1 MRIEIKEKIFFSKL
15 MMEKYKYFLPANR
28 INGISIDS
36 RDIREGDIFIGIE
49 GKNFDGN
56 EFSCEALERGAS
68 LIVTNLKKNKI
79 KSSKLLEVESTNNF
93 IYDFSKSWVNNF
105 DCEFVGITGSNG
117 KTSTKEILYKFLST
131 TYSTF
136 KTPANYNSTIGV
148 PMSLF
153 SMTKNIQIALIE
165 MGASNNNEIRHIC
178 SIVKPKY
185 GIITNISEAHTL
197 SFGDIDGVIKAKS
210 ELFHSL
216 PKDGTAFVNYNDEN
230 VRAIKCESEEI
241 KFGSNEKCE
250 YVYRMNDKKNYSSF
264 YINNEHIS
272 LPQNSFS
279 MFANVFASYVVAK
292 TFHVKSK
299 YLHLEIKELKAT
311 PGRCQIINKKEYKI
325 IDDTYNANLDSV
337 LKGLE
342 FLNNF
347 NSKGNKIAVIGDMY
361 ELGNLSDQHHL
372 RIGEFISK
380 TKINFLCSIGD
391 YRKKIIKNVKGEAK
405 SRAFDSIDEIVEY
418 LNSILGNGDVVYIKG
433 SRGMKM
439 ERIIKMLK

>member
-1 MRIEIKEKIFFSKL
+1 
-15 MMEKYKYFLPANR
+15 
-28 INGISIDS
+28 
-36 RDIREGDIFIGIE
+36 
-49 GKNFDGN
+49 
-56 EFSCEALERGAS
+56 
-68 LIVTNLKKNKI
+68 
-79 KSSKLLEVESTNNF
+79 
-93 IYDFSKSWVNNF
+93 
-105 DCEFVGITGSNG
+105 
-117 KTSTKEILYKFLST
+117 
-131 TYSTF
+131 
-136 KTPANYNSTIGV
+136 
-148 PMSLF
+148 
-153 SMTKNIQIALIE
+153 
-165 MGASNNNEIRHIC
+165 
-178 SIVKPKY
+178 
-185 GIITNISEAHTL
+185 
-197 SFGDIDGVIKAKS
+197 
-210 ELFHSL
+210 
-216 PKDGTAFVNYNDEN
+216 
-230 VRAIKCESEEI
+230 
-241 KFGSNEKCE
+241 
-250 YVYRMNDKKNYSSF
+250 MNDKKNYSSF